1 MLNLDGANVYLHR
14 LKGNGGSHKIFY
26 MWVINSHKVNEEW
39 LRAVRQ
45 IVDEG
50 DLQRRSGPTVDMH
63 CISERVNLYTLVNIL
78 YMN

>member
-1 MLNLDGANVYLHR
+1 
-14 LKGNGGSHKIFY
+14 

-50 DLQRRSGPTVDMH
+50 DLQRSGLTVDMH
-63 CISERVNLYTLVNIL
+63 CTSQSARE
-78 YMN
+78 